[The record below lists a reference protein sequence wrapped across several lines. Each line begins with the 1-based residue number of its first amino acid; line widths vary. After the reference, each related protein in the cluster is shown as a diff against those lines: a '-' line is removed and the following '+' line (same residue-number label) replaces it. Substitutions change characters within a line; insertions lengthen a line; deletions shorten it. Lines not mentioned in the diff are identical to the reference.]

1 MDALF
6 QTIREAAESS
16 TWSRGVELS
25 RASAVTLEREDSDAI
40 TLRVTTGGGAASFAV
55 QLYPEDEEWSCDC
68 NSVEEVC
75 EHVTGAAIAL
85 RSAARAGKKL
95 PSPTTTYGHVAYH
108 FQRTGLGLGFKR
120 SLVRPNGEETP
131 LEVSLAI
138 VVKRGKF
145 AGELS
150 VASQDYD
157 VERLTGT
164 LPIGLISRSQFKRL
178 VDSLDESA
186 KFIWTDKRSN
196 SQNPAQP

>member
-85 RSAARAGKKL
+85 RSAARAGKNFRRPQPPTDMW
-95 PSPTTTYGHVAYH
+95 PSFPTHWARPG
-108 FQRTGLGLGFKR
+108 FNELG
-120 SLVRPNGEETP
+120 
-131 LEVSLAI
+131 
-138 VVKRGKF
+138 
-145 AGELS
+145 
-150 VASQDYD
+150 Q
-157 VERLTGT
+157 
-164 LPIGLISRSQFKRL
+164 
-178 VDSLDESA
+178 A
-186 KFIWTDKRSN
+186 KWGRNAPGSEPRDRR
-196 SQNPAQP
+196 QAR

>member
-85 RSAARAGKKL
+85 RSAARAGKTSRRQRPTGMWPTISNAPDL
-95 PSPTTTYGHVAYH
+95 ASPLSEVW
-108 FQRTGLGLGFKR
+108 
-120 SLVRPNGEETP
+120 SRPNGRN
-131 LEVSLAI
+131 A
-138 VVKRGKF
+138 
-145 AGELS
+145 AG
-150 VASQDYD
+150 SQPSD
-157 VERLTGT
+157 RRQT
-164 LPIGLISRSQFKRL
+164 R
-178 VDSLDESA
+178 
-186 KFIWTDKRSN
+186 
-196 SQNPAQP
+196 